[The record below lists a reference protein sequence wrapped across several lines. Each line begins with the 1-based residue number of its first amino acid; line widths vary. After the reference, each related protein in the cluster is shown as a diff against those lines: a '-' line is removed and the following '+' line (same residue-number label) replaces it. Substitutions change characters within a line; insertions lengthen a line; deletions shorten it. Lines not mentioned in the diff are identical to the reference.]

1 MLWKRNAKGPAG
13 IRRAFSVQKLIMS
26 KQKKDNRTVREC
38 TAKWDYNEGDELKTC
53 DIRVFYFS
61 PTIAQLKAARLKDED
76 AKEQL
81 WLSDSLADQLHS
93 LHDLP
98 ASFEQPGTPPQVAWL
113 DEQDL
118 VNLKR
123 IKAAIEEDLD
133 AGK

>member
-1 MLWKRNAKGPAG
+1 MLWKLYAKGPVE
-13 IRRAFSVQKLIMS
+13 IRRAFSVRKIKMS
-26 KQKKDNRTVREC
+26 KQKQDNRTVREC
-38 TAKWDYNEGDELKTC
+38 TTKWDYNEGDELKTC
-53 DIRVFYFS
+53 DVRVFYFS
-61 PTIAQLKAARLKDED
+61 PTIAQLKAARVKDEA

-93 LHDLP
+93 LLDLP
-98 ASFEQPGTPPQVAWL
+98 SSIEQPAIPPTVAWL

-123 IKAAIEEDLD
+123 VKAAIEEDLD